1 MVDNERQA
9 AVPALEVVN
18 VKFPEITTLQ
28 VNHALLLDLLNVDV
42 VKITLPLYVSKKSQ
56 EEKKGVLTTKARQH
70 LLFFRMIFSVLLY
83 TNYIKHLS
91 LCPHFLLPT
100 NCPLTVVWSLW

>member
-42 VKITLPLYVSKKSQ
+42 VKIIYAATVCFK
-56 EEKKGVLTTKARQH
+56 EEPRRKEGRVDNQSTPAP
-70 LLFFRMIFSVLLY
+70 S
-83 TNYIKHLS
+83 
-91 LCPHFLLPT
+91 LLPS
-100 NCPLTVVWSLW
+100 V

>member
-28 VNHALLLDLLNVDV
+28 VNHALLLDLL
-42 VKITLPLYVSKKSQ
+42 
-56 EEKKGVLTTKARQH
+56 
-70 LLFFRMIFSVLLY
+70 LY

>member
-42 VKITLPLYVSKKSQ
+42 VKITLPLCVSKKSQ
-56 EEKKGVLTTKARQH
+56 
-70 LLFFRMIFSVLLY
+70 FSVLLY